1 MILNP
6 VQALSHLGQS
16 IWLDNLSH
24 RLIAS
29 GELAQHIAH
38 GVTGLTSNPSI
49 FAQAF
54 AQEPYYAEAK
64 QRLSQPSPEMR
75 YEALVLADIQAACD
89 AFLPIYHA
97 SQGQTG
103 YVSLELSPTLAADE
117 AGSVVAARRLW
128 TAVNRPNVMIKIPAT
143 PAGIQ
148 AFETVT
154 VEGINVNMTLI
165 FSQKQTEAV
174 WQAHLNGLT
183 KRAHQGKSVDR
194 VRAVAS
200 LFLSRVDVAV
210 DAHLPPELHGKTAI
224 AQAST
229 TYAQFQTLY
238 HGAGFA
244 ELAKLGA
251 KPQSLLWAS
260 TATKNPAFSDVLY
273 VEHLVGAD
281 TINTLP
287 NKTLTAFLDHGQAT
301 LSLPHADATAHL
313 ANLTHFGVNLPKICD
328 QLLLEGLDSFETA
341 FEQLMDFVR

>member
-1 MILNP
+1 MTP
-6 VQALSHLGQS
+6 VQTLNHLGQS

-24 RLIAS
+24 HLIAS

-64 QRLSQPSPEMR
+64 QRLTQTSPETR
-75 YEALVLADIQAACD
+75 YEALVLADVQAACD
-89 AFLPIYHA
+89 AFLPIYQD

-117 AGSVVAARRLW
+117 AGSVAAARRLW
-128 TAVNRPNVMIKIPAT
+128 AAVNRPNVMIKIPAT

-154 VEGINVNMTLI
+154 TEGINVNMTLI

-174 WQAHLNGLT
+174 WQAHVNGLT
-183 KRAHQGKSVDR
+183 KRAAQGQVVDR

-224 AQAST
+224 AQASA

-238 HGAGFA
+238 HGAAFA

-273 VEHLVGAD
+273 VERLVGAD

-287 NKTLTAFLDHGQAT
+287 NKTLAAFLDHGQAVA
-301 LSLPHADATAHL
+301 SLPHADAAAHL
-313 ANLTHFGVNLPKICD
+313 ASLASFGVDLPKVCD
-328 QLLLEGLDSFETA
+328 QLLSEGLASFEAA